1 MNKYQNIWRDLD
13 RKTQLHLIGSTYMW
27 SFIILGSLV
36 NIFPPI
42 IIGLIMVLLATIA
55 IAHIQKINNLYN

>member
-1 MNKYQNIWRDLD
+1 
-13 RKTQLHLIGSTYMW
+13 MW